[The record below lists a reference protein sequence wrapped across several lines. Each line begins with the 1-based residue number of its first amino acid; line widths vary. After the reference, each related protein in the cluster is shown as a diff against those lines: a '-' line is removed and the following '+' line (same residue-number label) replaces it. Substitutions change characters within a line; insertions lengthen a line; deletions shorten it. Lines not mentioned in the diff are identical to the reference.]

1 MSLSVYLV
9 KGFRRAKQ
17 EADVSGFFSKSSTIG
32 IALGVAI
39 LILSLSVINGFEFAL
54 KNRLLNVIP
63 HIEFFTPDRPMTDF
77 NRHAQLLK
85 SHNNVLGVA
94 PYIKVNAMV
103 SYHTD
108 MQGVVLKGV
117 DSALE
122 KDVSDS
128 NQYITPGSATHLK
141 YGEVILGRALIK
153 KMGLKIGDSINLL
166 LLKTGTSS
174 LANVKRVNLQLVGE
188 VDLGGQLDANFGLI
202 SLSQA
207 QQLKGFNADQFD
219 GIQVKID
226 DVFNV
231 QMHAMSIGRKI
242 DALVYI
248 KTWYRT
254 QGNLYQDIQMVRM
267 IVYITV
273 FLIVAVASFNIVS
286 TLIMEVQEKR
296 ASIAILKTMGAKDS
310 AIIKSFLL
318 QGIYQAATGLI
329 WGVLIGVI
337 LSLTVSDI
345 FIFISELFGKN
356 VLSGVYFIE
365 YLPSKLNWFDLA
377 VISLITLM
385 MTLIACIYPALK
397 ASKMDPAKILSH

>member
-1 MSLSVYLV
+1 
-9 KGFRRAKQ
+9 
-17 EADVSGFFSKSSTIG
+17 
-32 IALGVAI
+32 
-39 LILSLSVINGFEFAL
+39 
-54 KNRLLNVIP
+54 
-63 HIEFFTPDRPMTDF
+63 
-77 NRHAQLLK
+77 
-85 SHNNVLGVA
+85 
-94 PYIKVNAMV
+94 
-103 SYHTD
+103 
-108 MQGVVLKGV
+108 
-117 DSALE
+117 
-122 KDVSDS
+122 
-128 NQYITPGSATHLK
+128 
-141 YGEVILGRALIK
+141 
-153 KMGLKIGDSINLL
+153 
-166 LLKTGTSS
+166 
-174 LANVKRVNLQLVGE
+174 
-188 VDLGGQLDANFGLI
+188 
-202 SLSQA
+202 
-207 QQLKGFNADQFD
+207 
-219 GIQVKID
+219 
-226 DVFNV
+226 
-231 QMHAMSIGRKI
+231 MSIGRKI

-318 QGIYQAATGLI
+318 QGLYQAATGLI

-337 LSLTVSDI
+337 LSLTVSDL

-365 YLPSKLNWFDLA
+365 YLPSKLNWLDLA

>member
-17 EADVSGFFSKSSTIG
+17 DADVSGFFSKSSTIG

-207 QQLKGFNADQFD
+207 QQLKGD
-219 GIQVKID
+219 
-226 DVFNV
+226 
-231 QMHAMSIGRKI
+231 RKS
-242 DALVYI
+242 V
-248 KTWYRT
+248 
-254 QGNLYQDIQMVRM
+254 V
-267 IVYITV
+267 
-273 FLIVAVASFNIVS
+273 
-286 TLIMEVQEKR
+286 
-296 ASIAILKTMGAKDS
+296 
-310 AIIKSFLL
+310 
-318 QGIYQAATGLI
+318 
-329 WGVLIGVI
+329 
-337 LSLTVSDI
+337 
-345 FIFISELFGKN
+345 
-356 VLSGVYFIE
+356 
-365 YLPSKLNWFDLA
+365 
-377 VISLITLM
+377 
-385 MTLIACIYPALK
+385 
-397 ASKMDPAKILSH
+397 

>member
-1 MSLSVYLV
+1 
-9 KGFRRAKQ
+9 
-17 EADVSGFFSKSSTIG
+17 
-32 IALGVAI
+32 
-39 LILSLSVINGFEFAL
+39 
-54 KNRLLNVIP
+54 
-63 HIEFFTPDRPMTDF
+63 MTDF

-108 MQGVVLKGV
+108 MQGVILKGI
-117 DSALE
+117 DSALD

-128 NQYITPGSATHLK
+128 NQYITPSSATYLK

-188 VDLGGQLDANFGLI
+188 IDLGGQLDANFGLI
-202 SLSQA
+202 SLPQA

-231 QMHAMSIGRKI
+231 QTHAMSIGRKI

-365 YLPSKLNWFDLA
+365 YLPSKLNWLDLA
-377 VISLITLM
+377 VITFITLM